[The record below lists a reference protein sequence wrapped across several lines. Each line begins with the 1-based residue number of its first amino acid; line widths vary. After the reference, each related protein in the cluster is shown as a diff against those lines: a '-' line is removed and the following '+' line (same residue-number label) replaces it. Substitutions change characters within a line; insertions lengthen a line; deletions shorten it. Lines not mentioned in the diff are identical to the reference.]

1 MLIFHEKYFPLY
13 QILVLK
19 KKFSFMLLCLI
30 FFFFY
35 YFLLY
40 LKVDIALECARL
52 QHRFALPPLE
62 VHDFPQVGYVMSQS
76 NDVMYDHQSTTNP
89 TDIVQEIL
97 SVAQA
102 SHDLTN
108 QEYSWDGNYN
118 NINYGD
124 DFSFLPHTHNNHD
137 LGNSF
142 NFMDQLKE
150 DDDHNNSIPIA
161 HFDEDFKSESM
172 VERLRWV
179 GVSQKDDQVLSLIN
193 FITFF
198 CFNLSDTIIYLS
210 QNLPKK
216 NFLKFMI

>member
-1 MLIFHEKYFPLY
+1 
-13 QILVLK
+13 
-19 KKFSFMLLCLI
+19 
-30 FFFFY
+30 
-35 YFLLY
+35 
-40 LKVDIALECARL
+40 
-52 QHRFALPPLE
+52 
-62 VHDFPQVGYVMSQS
+62 MSQS
-76 NDVMYDHQSTTNP
+76 NDVMYHQSTTSQ

-124 DFSFLPHTHNNHD
+124 DFSFLPHSHNNNHD

-150 DDDHNNSIPIA
+150 DDDQNNSIPIA
-161 HFDEDFKSESM
+161 DFDEDFKSETM

-179 GVSQKDDQVLSLIN
+179 GMSQKDDKVMPLIYAIK
-193 FITFF
+193 FITSFI
-198 CFNLSDTIIYLS
+198 SIYLT
-210 QNLPKK
+210 QLD
-216 NFLKFMI
+216 FDTKFTKQKHFF